1 MLDRSREMAGCNCL
15 GPLASVLP
23 FLLNLGRKGV
33 LKNYSVLCLKKMPQE
48 VPNPHTERNR
58 TRGLSCD
65 IDRSGGGLWAGVAR
79 GGENSQAWKSGDLG
93 SCSSSM
99 SVMLCSLGLLHPPP
113 ALFLSTQQTRRL
125 DHIKSRSR
133 LASHQTLELAAS

>member
-1 MLDRSREMAGCNCL
+1 MAGCNCL

-48 VPNPHTERNR
+48 VPNPHIERNR

-93 SCSSSM
+93 SKSG
-99 SVMLCSLGLLHPPP
+99 VVTLSLSIGKKSGAESLTEPSWI
-113 ALFLSTQQTRRL
+113 FLSQVPGPISQ
-125 DHIKSRSR
+125 
-133 LASHQTLELAAS
+133 AAGPQVPGEKGKNMS